1 MLKTLAAAV
10 FGVFA
15 LAAVPAVYAQSAD
28 VRQDNKDIRQDNKDL
43 RQDHKDVR
51 GDRKDRRHK

>member
-1 MLKTLAAAV
+1 MLKTLAAAA

-15 LAAVPAVYAQSAD
+15 FAAVPAVYAQSAD
-28 VRQDNKDIRQDNKDL
+28 VRQDNKDL

-51 GDRKDRRHK
+51 GDRKDRRQDRRHK

>member
-28 VRQDNKDIRQDNKDL
+28 VRQDNKDL

>member
-1 MLKTLAAAV
+1 MLKTIAAAV

-28 VRQDNKDIRQDNKDL
+28 VRQDNKDL

-51 GDRKDRRHK
+51 GDRKDRRQDRRHKSSR